1 MMRHVAVGP
10 APFERELRHFLK
22 PRGVDLDAQAVLF
35 QLYRTSTDAVA
46 ATEAAAL
53 RGLGLSHAGYVLL
66 MTLWISGPREVRD
79 LARAQR
85 VSKPAIVSCVHT
97 LERSD
102 LVRRVRSVTDRRLV
116 RVELTKRGRAR
127 IEKAQLALHRC
138 ERALTRDLSV
148 RDKRRLAELLR
159 RLGRA
164 ARNVALGTAA

>member
-1 MMRHVAVGP
+1 MRHGTVER

-46 ATEAAAL
+46 ATESVAL

-66 MTLWISGPREVRD
+66 MTVWISGPREVRE

-97 LERSD
+97 LERSG
-102 LVRRVRSVTDRRLV
+102 LVRRVRSTTDRRLV
-116 RVELTKRGRAR
+116 RIELTKRGRLR
-127 IEKAQLALHRC
+127 VEKAQVALHRC
-138 ERALTRDLSV
+138 ERVLTRDLSV

-159 RLGRA
+159 RVGHT
-164 ARNVALGTAA
+164 ARTVSPGAVA